1 MPVQISSEQIK
12 DSNPWQ
18 KKWEREEK
26 EKAKKKDTI
35 VIIQY
40 GTGKTIWLPQDKA
53 LHQIMIDFDY
63 IEQIYYAE
71 KG

>member
-1 MPVQISSEQIK
+1 MADKTVDHPATQAIVRK
-12 DSNPWQ
+12 WQ
-18 KKWEREEK
+18 REEK

-35 VIIQY
+35 VVIQY
-40 GTGKTIWLPQDKA
+40 GTGKTIWLPQSEA
-53 LHQIMIDFDY
+53 LYQIMMDFDY

>member
-1 MPVQISSEQIK
+1 MAVQISSDQIK
-12 DSNPWQ
+12 GKTPWD

-26 EKAKKKDTI
+26 AKAQKTDTI

-40 GTGKTIWLPQDKA
+40 GTGKTIWLPQSDA
-53 LHQIMIDFDY
+53 LHRIMIDFDY

-71 KG
+71 RG

>member
-1 MPVQISSEQIK
+1 MAVQISSDQIREK
-12 DSNPWQ
+12 TPWD

-26 EKAKKKDTI
+26 EKAKKNDTI

-40 GTGKTIWLPQDKA
+40 GTGKTIWLPQSEA
-53 LHQIMIDFDY
+53 LHRIMIDFDY